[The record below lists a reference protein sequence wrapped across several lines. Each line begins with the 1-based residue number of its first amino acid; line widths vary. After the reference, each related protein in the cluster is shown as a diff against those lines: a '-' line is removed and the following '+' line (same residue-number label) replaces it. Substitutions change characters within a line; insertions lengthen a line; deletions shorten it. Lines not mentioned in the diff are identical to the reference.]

1 MKNINNLKDVIMYYC
16 YSHKPVIV
24 VKNGIEQEISNIDNI
39 ANENVFSS
47 CLNNGILT
55 VWM

>member
-1 MKNINNLKDVIMYYC
+1 MYYC